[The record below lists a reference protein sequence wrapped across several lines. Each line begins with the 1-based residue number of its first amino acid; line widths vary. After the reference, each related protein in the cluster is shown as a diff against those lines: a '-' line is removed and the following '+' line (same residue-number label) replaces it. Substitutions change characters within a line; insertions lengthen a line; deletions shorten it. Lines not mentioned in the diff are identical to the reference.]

1 METAFWPNFHPL
13 VIFVILDYILV
24 SMREYYKYGAVHR
37 FHKNVKRDMI
47 DNILNQD
54 EDFIHKETH
63 SAGFTHLMNVE
74 CNRMHKLV
82 NESITRLFF
91 GVVSTI
97 WGILSLKKVDVRLA
111 LLGIFFKSP
120 LVAMLQELGR
130 KDIVKYGKLYDASQG
145 AAHRVARSILS
156 PGVIHLLQANVAQ
169 HKAVKWYMEKQ
180 ESFILYLEHTHFR
193 QTLLCL
199 VSHGLNNGEDVLLL
213 AMGMTCVLEKTI
225 TIGMYFTFRSH
236 LSLIDQGLKELLG
249 LWNEVMTLRM
259 SSNVYFELLYR
270 KSMIQNHENCTSH
283 LDDED
288 NLTLSLNN
296 VSFAYQSNSFIK
308 VLDGIDLQLSAGKVV
323 ALCGASGGGKSTV
336 TRLIQRFYDKTDI
349 KTIDLA
355 WLRKQIRVIDQ
366 DPVLP
371 DLTIH
376 ENIALGLDD
385 DSDLDKLL
393 VQQRVVAAA
402 KLADADNF
410 IITKCEKGYDTPVRF
425 ISRLSGGERQ
435 RIAIARALISHASII
450 ICDEITAS
458 LDAET
463 EQTVMGTLLRALKG
477 KAVLLIA
484 HRLSTIRHADEIAF
498 LEKGRIV
505 ERGTHDELIQM
516 NGRYASYVKTLNS
529 SPDSFE

>member
-1 METAFWPNFHPL
+1 
-13 VIFVILDYILV
+13 
-24 SMREYYKYGAVHR
+24 
-37 FHKNVKRDMI
+37 
-47 DNILNQD
+47 
-54 EDFIHKETH
+54 
-63 SAGFTHLMNVE
+63 
-74 CNRMHKLV
+74 
-82 NESITRLFF
+82 
-91 GVVSTI
+91 
-97 WGILSLKKVDVRLA
+97 
-111 LLGIFFKSP
+111 
-120 LVAMLQELGR
+120 
-130 KDIVKYGKLYDASQG
+130 
-145 AAHRVARSILS
+145 
-156 PGVIHLLQANVAQ
+156 
-169 HKAVKWYMEKQ
+169 
-180 ESFILYLEHTHFR
+180 
-193 QTLLCL
+193 
-199 VSHGLNNGEDVLLL
+199 
-213 AMGMTCVLEKTI
+213 
-225 TIGMYFTFRSH
+225 
-236 LSLIDQGLKELLG
+236 
-249 LWNEVMTLRM
+249 
-259 SSNVYFELLYR
+259 
-270 KSMIQNHENCTSH
+270 MIQNHENCTSH

-288 NLTLSLNN
+288 NLNLSLNN

-336 TRLIQRFYDKTDI
+336 TRLIQRFYDPTDGKIELNKTDI

-355 WLRKQIRVIDQ
+355 WLRKQIKVIDQ

-385 DSDLDKLL
+385 DNDLDKRL
-393 VQQRVVAAA
+393 VQERVVAAA

-410 IITKCEKGYDTPVRF
+410 ITTKCEKGYDTPVRF